1 MLNNKSLLITG
12 GTGSFGKHFIQTIL
26 ERFPSIKKVAIY
38 SRDELKQYELSTLYP
53 TSKYKMLRY
62 FIGDVRDLPRLK
74 RALEGIDVVIHAAAL
89 KQVPAA
95 EYNPFEC
102 IKTNIIGAQNI
113 IDACM
118 DSRVE
123 KVIALSSDKAA
134 APINLYGA
142 TKLCSDKLF
151 VAANQYKGER
161 KLKFSVVRYG
171 NVFCSRGSVVPLFDK
186 HKQLSEPLPITDPDM
201 TRFTITID
209 QSVDFVLKC
218 LDIMQSGEIFVPKI
232 PSYRILDIAE
242 AIAPGKPYTVVGIRP
257 GEKLHEEMITRNDS
271 LNAVEFSDYYVILPT
286 IPLWDEAK
294 FAQKYGG
301 KRCKKGFC
309 YSSDT
314 NDQWLSVEEL
324 RSLIKQNHSFFR

>member
-1 MLNNKSLLITG
+1 
-12 GTGSFGKHFIQTIL
+12 
-26 ERFPSIKKVAIY
+26 
-38 SRDELKQYELSTLYP
+38 
-53 TSKYKMLRY
+53 
-62 FIGDVRDLPRLK
+62 
-74 RALEGIDVVIHAAAL
+74 
-89 KQVPAA
+89 
-95 EYNPFEC
+95 
-102 IKTNIIGAQNI
+102 
-113 IDACM
+113 
-118 DSRVE
+118 
-123 KVIALSSDKAA
+123 
-134 APINLYGA
+134 
-142 TKLCSDKLF
+142 
-151 VAANQYKGER
+151 
-161 KLKFSVVRYG
+161 
-171 NVFCSRGSVVPLFDK
+171 
-186 HKQLSEPLPITDPDM
+186 
-201 TRFTITID
+201 
-209 QSVDFVLKC
+209 
-218 LDIMQSGEIFVPKI
+218 MQSGEIFVPKI